1 MTCSQS
7 PKRSG
12 PSNPIRVP
20 EYHLEREL
28 VLSCASI
35 TSTTINTT
43 DTMSHPH
50 SNLTDTSDTN
60 DTCDSSDSSDL
71 SDPLDSSDSN
81 LASVRTSNHPCLPAR
96 RFTGDSLF
104 LSLPTT
110 FSYTLI
116 PIPIQLWTAAYIIMN
131 GKQFIPYR
139 KKCTLNS

>member
-1 MTCSQS
+1 MVCCHSRQAAS
-7 PKRSG
+7 PRHPVRG
-12 PSNPIRVP
+12 T
-20 EYHLEREL
+20 ECDLEPEL
-28 VLSCASI
+28 VVSCASI

>member
-43 DTMSHPH
+43 
-50 SNLTDTSDTN
+50 DTN

-131 GKQFIPYR
+131 GKQYIPYR
-139 KKCTLNS
+139 KKCTLK